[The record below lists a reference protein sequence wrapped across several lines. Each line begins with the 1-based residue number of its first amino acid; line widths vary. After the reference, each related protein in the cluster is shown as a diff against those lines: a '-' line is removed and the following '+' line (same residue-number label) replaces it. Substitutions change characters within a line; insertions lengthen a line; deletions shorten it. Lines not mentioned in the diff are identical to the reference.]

1 MIETNGLQSVWNYL
15 RGISNTDGHIAITFI
30 FILNFALWTQN
41 PLTDLKFN
49 YLEVA
54 PSRALNL
61 VWFNSVYLRMCNK
74 SKPGLVLLYG
84 SYSCSRAQTII
95 FIIRCTALL
104 SSRRFRGP
112 TMRLFV
118 DISWTFPKSS
128 LFTEERSCWF
138 PETTRSFINN
148 NNLHQAIEHN
158 KIYHQLLLF
167 QILWSET
174 YTENITMQ
182 NEHITIP
189 WLV

>member
-1 MIETNGLQSVWNYL
+1 M
-15 RGISNTDGHIAITFI
+15 
-30 FILNFALWTQN
+30 
-41 PLTDLKFN
+41 TDLEFN

-61 VWFNSVYLRMCNK
+61 VWFNSVYLRICNR

-104 SSRRFRGP
+104 SNRRLSGP
-112 TMRLFV
+112 TMRHFV
-118 DISWTFPKSS
+118 DISLTFPKSS

-138 PETTRSFINN
+138 PETTGSFTNN
-148 NNLHQAIEHN
+148 NKLHETIGHN
-158 KIYHQLLLF
+158 KIYQLLLF
-167 QILWSET
+167 QILWSQT
-174 YTENITMQ
+174 YKYTENITMQ
-182 NEHITIP
+182 IKHINIP